1 MTGVNDKWTKWVNG
15 RRSGHRVSG
24 QILVSIG
31 EN

>member
-1 MTGVNDKWTKWVNG
+1 MAGVNDKWTTWVNS
-15 RRSGHRVSG
+15 RRIGHRVSG